1 MLVEMRDEE
10 IKTIDDISCFLQAEL
25 RPAMA
30 LQGSKEVIYKWLE
43 RTLVRFR
50 YLWLDKKQ
58 KGLVL
63 RYIEHITGYSRQHVS
78 KLVHVYVKTGHIRV
92 KSRRRKQGF
101 QSKYS
106 REDIVALAEVDQAMD
121 GMSGTTVKALC
132 QREFEVYG
140 KTKFKGIAGI
150 SVSHLYNLRKS
161 PVYQRCRRVFTKTQS
176 TPVDIGKRC
185 KPKPNGK
192 PGYLRVDSVHQGDL
206 DGKKGVYHINA
217 VDEVTQ
223 WEVVVT
229 VPRITN
235 QFMIPALTSIL
246 NQCPFK
252 ILGFH
257 SDNGSEYI
265 NRRVAELLN
274 DSLINMTKSRP
285 RHSNDNALAES
296 KNNAVVR
303 KVFGYIHIPQK
314 HADSMEKFN
323 QTYLNPCINYHHP
336 CHFPSIKISSNG
348 KQKKCYKQSDM
359 KTPYEKLKSL
369 PDAQQFLKP
378 ECSFEDMDKIA
389 MKQSDLDA
397 WKQLQKA
404 KAKLFDNMFGQ
415 NQYAA

>member
-1 MLVEMRDEE
+1 MREDE
-10 IKTIDDISCFLQAEL
+10 INTLDDIACFLQVEL
-25 RPAMA
+25 CPLMA
-30 LQGSKEVIYKWLE
+30 LQGSKDGVYKWLE
-43 RTLVRFR
+43 KTLVRFR
-50 YLWLDKKQ
+50 YMWLDKKQ

-63 RYIEHITGYSRQHVS
+63 RYIEQITGYSRQHVS
-78 KLVHVYVKTGHIRV
+78 KLVHAYTKTGHIRV
-92 KSRRRKQGF
+92 KSRRRRQGF

-106 REDIVALAEVDQAMD
+106 REDIAALAEVDQAMD
-121 GMSGTTVKALC
+121 GVSGTTVKALC

-140 KTKFKGIAGI
+140 NTKFKVISGV

-161 PVYQRCRRVFTKTQS
+161 PTYQRCRRVFTKTQS

-185 KPKPNGK
+185 KPKPHGK

-229 VPRITN
+229 VPRITD

-252 ILGFH
+252 TLGFH

-274 DSLINMTKSRP
+274 NSLVNMTKSRP

-296 KNNAVVR
+296 KNNSVVR
-303 KVFGYIHIPQK
+303 KIFGYIHIPQK
-314 HADSMEKFN
+314 HAEIMDQFN
-323 QTYLNPCINYHHP
+323 QTYLNPCMNYHHP
-336 CHFPSIKISSNG
+336 CHFPSIEISSKG
-348 KQKKCYKQSDM
+348 KQKKRYKQSDI

-369 PDAQQFLKP
+369 PDAQLFLKP
-378 ECSFEDMDKIA
+378 ETSFKDMDKIA

-397 WKQLQKA
+397 WKQLQKT
-404 KAKLFDNMFGQ
+404 KNKLFDNIFEQ
-415 NQYAA
+415 TQYAA

>member
-1 MLVEMRDEE
+1 MRED
-10 IKTIDDISCFLQAEL
+10 KLDTLDDIACFLQAKAYPSVEL
-25 RPAMA
+25 I
-30 LQGSKEVIYKWLE
+30 GSKEAVYTWLE
-43 RTLVRFR
+43 KTLVHFR
-50 YLWLDKKQ
+50 YMWLDKKD

-78 KLVHVYVKTGHIRV
+78 KLVCAYIKTGHIRV
-92 KSRRRKQGF
+92 KSRCRKQGF
-101 QSKYS
+101 QVKYG
-106 REDIVALAEVDQAMD
+106 REDIAALAEVDQAMD
-121 GMSGTTVKALC
+121 GVSGTTVKALC
-132 QREFEVYG
+132 QREFEVYNN
-140 KTKFKGIAGI
+140 TKFKGIAGI

-161 PVYQRCRRVFTKTQS
+161 TIYQRCRRVFTKTQS
-176 TPVDIGKRC
+176 TPVAIGERC

-192 PGYLRVDSVHQGDL
+192 PGYLRVDSVHQGDQ

-252 ILGFH
+252 TLGFH

-274 DSLINMTKSRP
+274 DSLVNMTKSRP

-296 KNNAVVR
+296 KNNSVVR
-303 KVFGYIHIPQK
+303 KTFGYIHIPQK
-314 HADSMEKFN
+314 HAESMEEFN
-323 QTYLNPCINYHHP
+323 QTYLNPCMNYHHP
-336 CHFPSIKISSNG
+336 CHFPSIEISSKG
-348 KQKKCYKQSDM
+348 KQKKHYKQSDI

-378 ECSFEDMDKIA
+378 ETSFKDMDKIA

-404 KAKLFDNMFGQ
+404 KAKLFDTIFGQ
-415 NQYAA
+415 TQYAA